1 MSGFTGSYLLRR
13 LPGGDHAPTVVAG
26 CVLYASAEACLV
38 VDLVARRFGAV
49 AVSRPAA
56 RSALPA
62 RLAADAA
69 SAASARIEA
78 AATSSAEITRI
89 RFLLFVA
96 CSNRTWPAVVAKT
109 V

>member
-1 MSGFTGSYLLRR
+1 VLARGPLGLAGALGFRRR
-13 LPGGDHAPTVVAG
+13 LGV
-26 CVLYASAEACLV
+26 
-38 VDLVARRFGAV
+38 RR
-49 AVSRPAA
+49 
-56 RSALPA
+56 
-62 RLAADAA
+62 AD
-69 SAASARIEA
+69 RA